1 MKPIIV
7 YEITSPLGRA
17 VCLDTGSAL
26 DVATRLMK
34 EAKPQ
39 DRSTGLEKIKTWL
52 SVPRRV
58 GARTTVGCGTFDIEI
73 EKRFRDGK

>member
-7 YEITSPLGRA
+7 YEITSPIGRA

-34 EAKPQ
+34 EVN
-39 DRSTGLEKIKTWL
+39 THEKDIGIEKVKNWL
-52 SVPRRV
+52 AVPRRV
-58 GARTTVGCGTFDIEI
+58 GSRVSVDCGTFDIEI
-73 EKRFRDGK
+73 ERRFRDGK